1 LNWQAAE
8 GQEAMMTLIRLIL
21 ARVSLGVAVLGILA
35 PAAGAHD
42 GPLHIVA
49 AENFYGDMARQIA
62 GPEAAINAILSNP
75 NQDPHDFEAS
85 PATARL
91 IADADLVIYNGAD
104 YDPWMDSL
112 LKASPSPTRLALVA
126 AALMNRRSGDNP
138 HLWYD
143 PATMP
148 AVARALAEEL
158 ERRDPPHKGAY
169 ADRLSAYLAS
179 LKPLA
184 DKIAEL
190 KAKYAGVPV
199 TATEPVFGYMAKA
212 LGFTMRNERFQIA
225 VMNGTE
231 PSIGDVAAFEDDLKN
246 HQVRVLFYN
255 SQVSDDLTGR
265 LQKLARDSK
274 VPVVGVSETEP
285 PDTNFEQWM
294 LNQLVDLDKALA
306 GDGS

>member
-1 LNWQAAE
+1 MKAIRRDLTAMFVAA
-8 GQEAMMTLIRLIL
+8 LL
-21 ARVSLGVAVLGILA
+21 LA
-35 PAAGAHD
+35 PFFLTATPAHAGDA
-42 GPLHIVA
+42 PIRIVA

-62 GPEAAINAILSNP
+62 GPDAAIDAILSNP

-104 YDPWMDSL
+104 YDPWMESL
-112 LKASPSPTRLALVA
+112 LKASPSPARQSLVA
-126 AALMNRRSGDNP
+126 AALMNRKPGDNP

-158 ERRDPPHKGAY
+158 ERLDPPHKDAY
-169 ADRLSAYLAS
+169 EGRLTAYLAS

-190 KAKYAGVPV
+190 KAKYVGAQV
-199 TATEPVFGYMAKA
+199 TATEPVFGYMAEA
-212 LGFTMRNERFQIA
+212 LGFSMRNERFQIA

-231 PSIGDVAAFEDDLKN
+231 PSIGDVAAFENDLKN
-246 HQVRVLFYN
+246 HKVRVLFYN
-255 SQVSDDLTGR
+255 SQVTDDLTGR
-265 LQKLARDSK
+265 LQQLARESR
-274 VPVVGVSETEP
+274 VAVVGVSETEP
-285 PDTNFEQWM
+285 PNTNFEQWM

>member
-1 LNWQAAE
+1 MTAASDKP
-8 GQEAMMTLIRLIL
+8 EAVMIRIRVIIL
-21 ARVSLGVAVLGILA
+21 AGALLA
-35 PAAGAHD
+35 AALPMARAD
-42 GPLHIVA
+42 VPLHIVA

-62 GPEAAINAILSNP
+62 GSQAEIDAILSNP

-104 YDPWMDSL
+104 YDPWMESL
-112 LKASPSPTRLALVA
+112 LKASPSPTRRVVIA
-126 AALMNRRSGDNP
+126 AALMNRKSGDNP

-148 AVARALAEEL
+148 AVARALAGEL
-158 ERRDPPHKGAY
+158 ERRDPSHKDDY
-169 ADRLSAYLAS
+169 ENRLGVYLDS

-190 KAKYAGVPV
+190 KAKYAGASV
-199 TATEPVFGYMAKA
+199 TATEPVFGYMAEA
-212 LGFTMRNERFQIA
+212 LGFTMRNKRFQIA

-231 PSIGDVAAFEDDLKN
+231 PSPSDVASFEDDLKN
-246 HQVRVLFYN
+246 HKVRVLFYN
-255 SQVSDDLTGR
+255 NQVTDDLTSR
-265 LQKLARDSK
+265 LQKLAQESK
-274 VPVVGVSETEP
+274 IPIVGVSETEP
-285 PDTNFEQWM
+285 PNTNFEQWM